1 MILRRLILS
10 PGFHTVVPVAQGLPV
25 APVPEEL
32 LITTVRN
39 DVIHVRRL
47 NVPSFLHA
55 LYAQRVHLKV
65 LLPGFLPSAAVPSP
79 RSGPY
84 FLRVQC
90 FVFLTILLPRR
101 HQGCAAGMLAWDLWF
116 RRHSLLLPHSNGDG
130 LA

>member
-1 MILRRLILS
+1 MILRRLIL
-10 PGFHTVVPVAQGLPV
+10 PPRLDTVMAMAQGLPV

-65 LLPGFLPSAAVPSP
+65 LLPSPLPSSTVTSAHS
-79 RSGPY
+79 RSHLLG
-84 FLRVQC
+84 VQC
-90 FVFLTILLPRR
+90 FVTLTILL
-101 HQGCAAGMLAWDLWF
+101 
-116 RRHSLLLPHSNGDG
+116 S
-130 LA
+130 